1 MVRDNGTG
9 FNMKYVDKLFGVFQ
23 RLHSADEFEATGI
36 GLVTVQ
42 RIVHKHGG
50 RVWAEGELDKG
61 ATFYFTLGVGKQLE
75 SKNNAATA
83 GGQS

>member
-1 MVRDNGTG
+1 
-9 FNMKYVDKLFGVFQ
+9 
-23 RLHSADEFEATGI
+23 
-36 GLVTVQ
+36 VQ

>member
-1 MVRDNGTG
+1 MVRDNGVG

-23 RLHSADEFEATGI
+23 RLHSAEEFEGTGI

-50 RVWAEGELDKG
+50 RVWAEAEPGKG
-61 ATFYFTLGVGKQLE
+61 AAFYFTLGVGKQVG
-75 SKNNAATA
+75 SKITAAMA